1 MKKAAEEKKEE
12 TPAPGEEPAEEG
24 QCHMNQLYRCSEE
37 DICLVNYCKFLKVC
51 EYLVLKSASLLFCI
65 KFRRYKIVSTIFF
78 ILLHIVIIV

>member
-24 QCHMNQLYRCSEE
+24 QCHMNQLYGCSEE

-51 EYLVLKSASLLFCI
+51 EYLNLLVCCFVSNLEDIKS
-65 KFRRYKIVSTIFF
+65 
-78 ILLHIVIIV
+78 